1 MRAKDDRKATPGIT
15 ELSRA
20 RVHIDLEACY
30 FAVGS
35 SHPGYAQ
42 TLFFFKKKEKRL
54 RKRKT
59 LRGKSSQGWGCSP
72 IKEDRELGSERRE
85 PVWLISAGS
94 VGHLRGRSGEY
105 ERNTGSGPLVNQCS
119 DRDPE

>member
-15 ELSRA
+15 ELSQA

-42 TLFFFKKKEKRL
+42 TRLSFLVRKETRGKEKNI
-54 RKRKT
+54 
-59 LRGKSSQGWGCSP
+59 LRGDKDPRSP
-72 IKEDRELGSERRE
+72 SCKLCPLGIGDLKR
-85 PVWLISAGS
+85 IFSA
-94 VGHLRGRSGEY
+94 VGKPLNGPPGEY
-105 ERNTGSGPLVNQCS
+105 GRKAET
-119 DRDPE
+119 